1 MKTVQYLGTAGALA
15 IGAAFAPGA
24 ARAEVAPAAA
34 SSSSACFDE
43 GLYAKGAVVDFD
55 TKISG
60 DGQPMTFRSVTTG
73 KGEATFNGAPALRV
87 DAESF
92 DAKGKSEGVVQGYF
106 DITPDFLLII
116 ASTGKGFETTYD
128 PAGRQP
134 INQKEGD
141 SYKQKYDITTK
152 SGGDSLTTSRQATW
166 KFVGVESLKSKVGKF
181 KVCKITAKFVD
192 KLAGF
197 STTSTQTIYV
207 AAEGKYRGFALR
219 TKTATKLATGQ
230 SLNTTAD
237 VVKFRKFAPK

>member
-1 MKTVQYLGTAGALA
+1 MKSVLFLGAVGAIA
-15 IGAAFAPGA
+15 IAASFGPG
-24 ARAEVAPAAA
+24 ARAEESAAGG
-34 SSSSACFDE
+34 SSSACFNQ
-43 GLYAKGAVVDFD
+43 GLYAKGAVVDYD
-55 TKISG
+55 TRISG
-60 DGQPMTFRSVTTG
+60 DGEAQTFRSVNTG
-73 KGEATFNGAPALRV
+73 KGDAKFNGAAALRV
-87 DAESF
+87 DAETF
-92 DAKGKSEGVVQGYF
+92 DAKGKSEGVIEGYF

-116 ASTGKGFETTYD
+116 GSTAKDFETTYD

-152 SGGDSLTTSRQATW
+152 SGKDSLTTSRQATW

-192 KLAGF
+192 KFGGF

-219 TKTATKLATGQ
+219 TKMATKLATGQ
-230 SLNTTAD
+230 SLNTTSD
-237 VVKFRKFAPK
+237 VVRFRKFAPK